1 MSPEAPVNTARV
13 LGGSVPDVETLT
25 VSVPKVNSEEELE
38 YAAMMDP
45 QSARKNSTSTIASAY
60 ESEASSA
67 VQSRTGVVA
76 EHSPVVPS
84 AVAPWQEGISQLQPI
99 GRCSWCL
106 KSTMHEVVNIPASA
120 AVQAG
125 GRAAMAAAAAL
136 INPVAGGV
144 VAVASMVSIDTVRTF
159 QCTGCYKMTSHCTS
173 CNEAFMRGGEKTCLL
188 CQELIDSW
196 EAAESRSEEGLSAVC
211 SCCLEFTQHLM
222 RAGGKHGVGGC
233 SGSQYEC
240 TLCSNLTT
248 PCSEC
253 LPESGELK
261 LVMRPWK
268 DSRCKRC
275 LMEAKSP
282 GSWEVLCNKRKAVDS
297 EALKPG
303 ALHTLLHQN
312 CTERLQAQRSGCLRP
327 FLALVSMTQHERV
340 ALAMELGIMLSDR
353 PEVYLNPHAE
363 ALCILNAPQRG
374 LKPKPLRVIAAPP
387 PLPVIGSHGCAGSGV
402 VKTCA
407 ARLSSKTFSAGL
419 QTRDL
424 DWLQILVRVLLELDA
439 LPTSIRALLIN
450 QAFGSSGS
458 LKVSRGTGSAE
469 MVAVEVALL
478 EYALKVQ
485 SAQLSEA
492 QSDIAHRLTNAA
504 IATNLVEGVLR
515 DPEMAS
521 MPLMVMQ
528 AALLRMPWYTSSMDM
543 LELSDH
549 EASALAAA
557 ALDAWTADLGIS
569 ISKKYATSTQAMQ
582 INRSNGGFGSRL
594 MGQKASTFTGT
605 TMRRLLLSE
614 SADKLRE
621 TLFGARMERMFNP
634 VLATLLQILRLTTV
648 EMMAECCTD
657 GKDYDEAFETERW
670 QPLRGWGSTFP
681 GHLMPTDGPK
691 WLSRDGG
698 PPAYCPEDA
707 HMDERQCKVLGWQI
721 GEWGVDASGE
731 ANTECDSDGWA
742 YSTLINSTVEFPRN
756 PGSGIKLAKCARR
769 RRWSEEDETDIM
781 KEEEQIADISLD
793 LE

>member
-1 MSPEAPVNTARV
+1 MEPSPDIEHTPSESVTEPGTVETEVSLASPAGTLDLVTAEEEDCPMSPEAPVNTARV

-67 VQSRTGVVA
+67 VQSRTGYCSWCFNAGQHIKTREQAFAGISRAVYTCVKCSRRTLPCRSIGCGA
-76 EHSPVVPS
+76 LARGMQGWDEEHCYVHRGIIRC
-84 AVAPWQEGISQLQPI
+84 WTDWTGISQLQPI

-374 LKPKPLRVIAAPP
+374 LK
-387 PLPVIGSHGCAGSGV
+387 
-402 VKTCA
+402 TCA

-543 LELSDH
+543 LELSDPRPR
-549 EASALAAA
+549 
-557 ALDAWTADLGIS
+557 
-569 ISKKYATSTQAMQ
+569 
-582 INRSNGGFGSRL
+582 RS
-594 MGQKASTFTGT
+594 Q
-605 TMRRLLLSE
+605 LLHSMP
-614 SADKLRE
+614 
-621 TLFGARMERMFNP
+621 GP
-634 VLATLLQILRLTTV
+634 LT
-648 EMMAECCTD
+648 
-657 GKDYDEAFETERW
+657 
-670 QPLRGWGSTFP
+670 
-681 GHLMPTDGPK
+681 
-691 WLSRDGG
+691 
-698 PPAYCPEDA
+698 
-707 HMDERQCKVLGWQI
+707 
-721 GEWGVDASGE
+721 
-731 ANTECDSDGWA
+731 
-742 YSTLINSTVEFPRN
+742 
-756 PGSGIKLAKCARR
+756 
-769 RRWSEEDETDIM
+769 
-781 KEEEQIADISLD
+781 
-793 LE
+793 